1 MVKRGFFMILF
12 TLFCLLCFTSCSFYS
27 PAEPKLS
34 EEEVQA
40 LREEYPIQPISTHPL
55 IDIDTSGTVEEMA
68 SNMDTA
74 IYGKVISPR
83 KWKSVSTTGTDHP
96 ELEEKKEDLTGGAG
110 TATFLCYELEV
121 IRDAGGK
128 YKKGDKVLFSLTEMM
143 EGTVPDFQEGDG
155 VIFMGAYSDGEENAL
170 ENEIGI
176 TFKGIYYVTDD
187 GYALS
192 TCGEDP
198 QTARASG
205 MAADDCLDL
214 LYHLTQK

>member
-1 MVKRGFFMILF
+1 MRKKWFSMALSA
-12 TLFCLLCFTSCSFYS
+12 LLCLLCLSACSPYS
-27 PAEPKLS
+27 PAEPVLS
-34 EEEVQA
+34 EEEVEA

-68 SNMDTA
+68 TTMDTA

-83 KWKSVSTTGTDHP
+83 KWKSVSTAGTDHP
-96 ELEEKKEDLTGGAG
+96 ELEEKKGTGSAS
-110 TATFLCYELEV
+110 FLCYELEV

-128 YKKGDKVLFSLTEMM
+128 YKKGDKVVFSLTEML

-205 MAADDCLDL
+205 MTADDCLDL

>member
-1 MVKRGFFMILF
+1 MRKKWFSMALSA
-12 TLFCLLCFTSCSFYS
+12 LLCLLFLSACSPYS
-27 PAEPKLS
+27 PAEPVLS
-34 EEEVQA
+34 EEEVEA

-68 SNMDTA
+68 TTMDTA
-74 IYGKVISPR
+74 VYGKVISPR
-83 KWKSVSTTGTDHP
+83 KWKSVSTAGTDHP
-96 ELEEKKEDLTGGAG
+96 ELEEKKGTGSAS
-110 TATFLCYELEV
+110 FLCYELEV

-128 YKKGDKVLFSLTEMM
+128 YKKGDKVVFSLTEML

-205 MAADDCLDL
+205 MTADDCLDL